1 MLTKNPNEEF
11 TFSVDGNDYI
21 INKKLDNTKKSNNK
35 KSIHIPS
42 LIIGVGIT
50 TICVIG
56 VLLISNNSVYDELGL
71 IEVQDLDTKPT
82 TKSTG
87 ITEQT
92 FFDNGSPILGN
103 PNAPITLIEF

>member
-50 TICVIG
+50 TI
-56 VLLISNNSVYDELGL
+56 LSLIH
-71 IEVQDLDTKPT
+71 I
-82 TKSTG
+82 
-87 ITEQT
+87 
-92 FFDNGSPILGN
+92 
-103 PNAPITLIEF
+103 